1 MALSDDDKRKLAEG
15 LSQYSDGALGEIKEG
30 LDKLHGELMDANS
43 QFPATQEFLA
53 SRGLTHVKQLDR
65 QGIKD
70 LAAHLQAV
78 LHSVTN

>member
-1 MALSDDDKRKLAEG
+1 MALSDDDKAKLAAG
-15 LSQYSDGALGEIKEG
+15 LDRYSDEELGEIKQG

-43 QFPATQEFLA
+43 QFPATREFLA

-70 LAAHLQAV
+70 LTAHLQAI
-78 LHSVTN
+78 LRSVTN